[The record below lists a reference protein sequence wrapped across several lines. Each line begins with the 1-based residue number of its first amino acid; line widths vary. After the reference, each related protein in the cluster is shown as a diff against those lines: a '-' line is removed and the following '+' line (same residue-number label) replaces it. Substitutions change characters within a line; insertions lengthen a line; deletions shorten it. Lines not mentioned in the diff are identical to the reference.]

1 MKNIFHILSIALTII
16 LFSIPIITAYFE
28 SIEISSE
35 FEKKISGNKFYSFLY
50 LYIIHV
56 SLFILTMHGIGIIF
70 EDPSKYKN
78 LLNKLY
84 VFITFFYI
92 FIYFLSCKYF
102 GKHKISELK
111 PSKLFLFMCKYKI
124 LIRITILLFAATEFT
139 MKISEIARYII
150 HATS

>member
-92 FIYFLSCKYF
+92 FIYFLS
-102 GKHKISELK
+102 
-111 PSKLFLFMCKYKI
+111 
-124 LIRITILLFAATEFT
+124 
-139 MKISEIARYII
+139 
-150 HATS
+150 